1 MDHGGEQALQVDTF
15 RQAVGGHQDAL
26 LCISQLGHS
35 GFALAGCQFASDCLD
50 PGLFE
55 LAAQVFRQIV
65 SGSDVAAEDYRLK
78 TLFHQGLQVVG
89 QLGQF
94 GVVGGARQVF
104 CRSNQLL
111 QTCGVFGLGGGLNIV
126 RGQGIV
132 QAIHHALAGL
142 GFQLFQGEFAFFLL
156 TTLEARAQGIDGC
169 GRGGGNAT
177 QQGQRCPPVH
187 ALLALAFAFGALH
200 QLAGVVQHIV
210 EQLAPGT
217 GQLVGDFRCFA
228 VGEHAGVLPLS
239 NVRATALHKV
249 AR

>member
-1 MDHGGEQALQVDTF
+1 MG
-15 RQAVGGHQDAL
+15 R
-26 LCISQLGHS
+26 
-35 GFALAGCQFASDCLD
+35 SD
-50 PGLFE
+50 
-55 LAAQVFRQIV
+55 I
-65 SGSDVAAEDYRLK
+65 AAEHHGLK
-78 TLFHQGLQVVG
+78 AFFHQGLQVVG
-89 QLGQF
+89 QLGQL
-94 GVVGGARQVF
+94 GVVGGTRQVF

-111 QTCGVFGLGGGLNIV
+111 QTCGVFGLGGGFNIV

-156 TTLEARAQGIDGC
+156 PTLEARAQGIDGC

-187 ALLALAFAFGALH
+187 ALFALAFAFGALH